1 MTNNNAVF
9 STMVR
14 SGRTTYFVD
23 IREAKNG
30 HKYLSIAESQI
41 NGEQRK
47 RTTVRVFAEAIEPF
61 RQAITE
67 AAAAAI

>member
-1 MTNNNAVF
+1 MANNNAIF

-30 HKYLSIAESQI
+30 HKYLSIAESQL

-47 RTTVRVFAEAIEPF
+47 RTTVRVFADAIELF
-61 RQAITE
+61 RQAIVE
-67 AAAAAI
+67 AAAAAT